1 MNFVPLIIALVV
13 VLVYIA
19 ALKLFGPAPS
29 AQTSTML
36 NLVVGLILLAL
47 IIASFWPLV
56 ARVEH

>member
-1 MNFVPLIIALVV
+1 MNFVPLLIALIV

-19 ALKLFGPAPS
+19 ALKLFGPPPS